1 MEIEFKNI
9 NKSKKNNFINS
20 KQISHRIDFIFF
32 LEKKYYINKTSIT
45 HKNTKNIIS
54 INKNIQ
60 KGRRNIKFIKK
71 EFILYKIII
80 LLLIINI
87 FKLNFQRIIV
97 AKDSII
103 TLKVSG
109 NGEQKI
115 LNSDTSPDEIWID
128 NAKQNNEIN
137 IFNLNPRNIIK
148 LIWINGIDDG
158 YKMFKDCITIIEM
171 NFTDFDATKCS
182 QFTRMFVG
190 CKSLISLDLSGL
202 ITSNYLKNLA
212 NMFENCHSLIS
223 LNLSTF
229 DTSEV
234 TNLGHMFY
242 NCNAL
247 TWIDIS
253 NFNTEK
259 VQYLD
264 NMFIGCK
271 NLISLNLSNFNTSN
285 VIKMDNMFDGCESLK
300 IIDFS
305 NLDVTNVTNIESVD
319 NIFLN
324 CKNLEYIN
332 VKNLESNIALAS
344 NYFKGTSENLM
355 ICISD
360 NKIQLISNVIN
371 KKNCTLV
378 GCDNN
383 FPEHK
388 NSYKINTENGCLT
401 QNCSIIYYKYE
412 FENKCFEKCPA
423 NSMERN
429 NSKELEEFG
438 LDYKYF
444 CKPIC
449 TKENPFE
456 IINTQKCVKEC
467 NLTMIKNKMCILN
480 YESKNNVDSLLKN
493 IEDIFTSN
501 DYNTLEIENG
511 IDDIIEYNDVIV
523 TLTTTEN
530 QKNNENN
537 SNVTTINLGN

>member
-1 MEIEFKNI
+1 MEIKLKNI
-9 NKSKKNNFINS
+9 NKSKKDNFIFS
-20 KQISHRIDFIFF
+20 RQISHRIDFKFIS
-32 LEKKYYINKTSIT
+32 EKKYYINKASIT
-45 HKNTKNIIS
+45 NKNIKNINS
-54 INKNIQ
+54 INKKNQ
-60 KGRRNIKFIKK
+60 KRKRNIKYVKS
-71 EFILYKIII
+71 EFIFYKIII
-80 LLLIINI
+80 MLLIINI

-115 LNSDTSPDEIWID
+115 LNSGTSPDEIWID
-128 NAKQNNEIN
+128 NMSQKNVIKTY
-137 IFNLNPRNIIK
+137 NLNHTNIIK

-158 YKMFKDCITIIEM
+158 CIMFKDCITIIEM

-182 QFTRMFVG
+182 QFTFMFVG

-212 NMFENCHSLIS
+212 NMFENCISLIS

-234 TNLGHMFY
+234 KNLGHMFY

-401 QNCSIIYYKYE
+401 QNCSIINYKYE

-444 CKPIC
+444 CKPKC

-456 IINTQKCVKEC
+456 IINTQKCVKNC
-467 NLTMIKNKMCILN
+467 NLTMIKNKMCMSN
-480 YESKNNVDSLLKN
+480 YKSKYNVDSLLKN

-501 DYNTLEIENG
+501 VY
-511 IDDIIEYNDVIV
+511 II
-523 TLTTTEN
+523 L
-530 QKNNENN
+530 
-537 SNVTTINLGN
+537 